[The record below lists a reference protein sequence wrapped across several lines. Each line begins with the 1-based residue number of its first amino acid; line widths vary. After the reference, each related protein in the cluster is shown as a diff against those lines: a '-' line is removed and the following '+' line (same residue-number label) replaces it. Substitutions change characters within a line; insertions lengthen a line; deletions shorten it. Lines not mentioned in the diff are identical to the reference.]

1 MIESFSGAAR
11 EKNAPKIFPMRPAEE
26 ASVQAAEIKEYMNG
40 EKQPLELT
48 KDDLEAIAVFEKDL
62 NTKIAP
68 IVKINIKSQA
78 IHLDFFVTAAGQ
90 AMLAADFAGEP
101 IPNDIA
107 GLRQFFYTKQDF
119 FNQKANAELKQR
131 YETESLNATNKA
143 LSQRLLSEATT
154 DGKLDLGG
162 IAAPQVLTVILNPK
176 ELDQKWEGLRNI
188 LKELQA
194 LRASLDQAVNDEGEN
209 QRIAQKEILTMYRHR
224 VNEIVMQLYG
234 DIYLVKMKE
243 EVMGTAGL
251 NAEEAALVPKV
262 KGFKNMER
270 SLHLLDKMLRGA
282 GEKDEHTGNYQS
294 VSNSTRAAAHEI
306 INVLRPLAQS
316 TRDEVMKAKGIDPA
330 KVFDPKNKITA
341 AERKVLGDTVI
352 AHYGELSAE
361 PAGPQTLERKGP
373 ASDGKWQFV
382 TGTKGE
388 MAVDPERRFV
398 RDAAQPRSVD
408 EALAVGTA
416 HEIEGHMV
424 QALNREGIPLAMM
437 SNMNSDRRTVVA
449 ESGAVNNEKEMNRA
463 MFGFERY
470 SEGVDSIVGLEAR
483 AQGKSY
489 LECVEVV
496 YESKIKSIREKYD
509 LSDAQQKKAF
519 MVVARK
525 TLDGVIERVK
535 RLFRSTETKLI
546 GLDKASQYVTNSQEA
561 AYTEQEIVF
570 EKLKALGLEKLAYYG
585 LNLRT
590 VLTLCRLGFIDM
602 STIRTPDFKT
612 LELWEKGGVTPTG
625 EVIKPIKDRF
635 KLDQEA
641 A

>member
-1 MIESFSGAAR
+1 MVESFSGVDR
-11 EKNAPKIFPMRPAEE
+11 EPNAPKVFPMRPAEE
-26 ASVQAAEIKEYMNG
+26 AGVQAAEIKDYIDG
-40 EKQPLELT
+40 KKQPLELS
-48 KDDLEAIAVFEKDL
+48 KDDLASITAFEKEL
-62 NTKIAP
+62 NNKIAP

-78 IHLDFFVTAAGQ
+78 IHLDFFATAAGQ
-90 AMLAADFAGEP
+90 AMLAKDFAGET
-101 IPNDIA
+101 IPTDIS
-107 GLRQFFYTKQDF
+107 GLRAFFYAKQDF

-143 LSQRLLSEATT
+143 LSQRLLSDATP
-154 DGKLDLGG
+154 DGKLALEG

-176 ELDQKWEGLRNI
+176 ELNQKWDALRNV
-188 LKELQA
+188 LKELQS
-194 LRASLDQAVNDEGEN
+194 LKASLDSTENDDDKN
-209 QRIAQKEILTMYRHR
+209 QRTAKKEIVAMYRHR

-262 KGFKNMER
+262 KGFKKMDR

-282 GEKDEHTGNYQS
+282 GEKDERTGDYQA

-306 INVLRPLAQS
+306 INILRPLAQS
-316 TRDEVMKAKGIDPA
+316 TRDEVMRAKGIDPS

-341 AERKVLGDTVI
+341 AERKVFGDTVI
-352 AHYGELSAE
+352 AHYGELSTE
-361 PAGPQTLERKGP
+361 PAGPETLERKGTAP
-373 ASDGKWQFV
+373 DGKWQFV
-382 TGTKGE
+382 TGTKGA

-416 HEIEGHMV
+416 HEIEGHML
-424 QALNREGIPLAMM
+424 QALNRQTIPLAMM
-437 SNMNSDRRTVVA
+437 SNMNSDRRTVVS
-449 ESGAVNNEKEMNRA
+449 ESGAVSNEKEMNRA

-489 LECVEVV
+489 LECVEAV

-509 LSDAQQKKAF
+509 LNDPEQRKVF
-519 MVVARK
+519 MLVARK

-535 RLFRSTETKLI
+535 RLFRGTETKLM
-546 GLDKASQYVTNSQEA
+546 GLDKAGKYITNSQEA

-590 VLTLCRLGFIDM
+590 VLTLCRLGLIDM
-602 STIRTPDFKT
+602 NTIKTPEFKT

-625 EVIKPIKDRF
+625 EVIQPIKDKF